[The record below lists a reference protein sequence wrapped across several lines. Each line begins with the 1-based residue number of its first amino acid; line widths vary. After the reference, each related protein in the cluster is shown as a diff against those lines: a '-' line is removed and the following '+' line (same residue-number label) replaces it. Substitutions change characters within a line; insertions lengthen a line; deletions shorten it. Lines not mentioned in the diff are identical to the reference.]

1 MAKPICY
8 KKKWYSTVVESKS
21 SLKRKHWIIGLDG
34 VKYNLDELSD
44 KAKVRIAYKKKPS
57 FLDYFDFLTPRF
69 SGKK

>member
-21 SLKRKHWIIGLDG
+21 SLKRKHWLIGLDG

-44 KAKVRIAYKKKPS
+44 KAKVRIAYKKNAFS
-57 FLDYFDFLTPRF
+57 GLFDLLTPKH